1 MLDNPILDCRFRL
14 AIGFGEML
22 IESDDGLDAFV
33 EMVEAVVFVWRVD
46 GIFAKAEA
54 HQDGLDAQN
63 LFECGD
69 DWNAAA

>member
-33 EMVEAVVFVWRVD
+33 EMVEAIVFVWRVD

-63 LFECGD
+63 LFKSGD
-69 DWNAAA
+69 NRNAAA